1 MKKKRRGRYHRDI
14 LEIAGEILKEATGGT
29 TRQKTMIRVS
39 LSFVQARHY
48 LSLLISWGF
57 LEYRPGD
64 RIFTTTPKGTA
75 YLVAYESARTLVS
88 IQK

>member
-1 MKKKRRGRYHRDI
+1 MNKTRRGRHHRGA
-14 LEIAGEILKEATGGT
+14 LEIAGEILYEATGGT

-64 RIFTTTPKGTA
+64 RTFSTTPKGTA
-75 YLVAYESARTLVS
+75 YLDAYESGSTLVS
-88 IQK
+88 MPR